1 MSGRLF
7 LVDGHGYI
15 YRAFFALPALTT
27 SKGLATN
34 AVYGFTTMLLKI
46 VREQQPDYLAV
57 AFDSAGPTQRHTEF
71 EAYKA
76 HRPAMPDP
84 LTRQLPYIQR
94 MVEAFAIPA
103 LIVDGIEA
111 DDLIG
116 TIARQAEAR
125 GLDVTIVTGDKD
137 MLQLVSPQ
145 VRVYDTLK
153 EKIYGPSDVRERF
166 GVAPELVP
174 DVLGLMGDS
183 VDNIPGVPGIGEK
196 TAIKLVSE
204 FGGVEAIL
212 TRLKE
217 VRQPKVQA
225 ALKQHAEQA
234 RLSRRLATIAVD
246 CPIQLDLDKFQRRDP
261 DVAQLTTLCRELE
274 FTSLLKTLA
283 PAATTIPI
291 RHDVVDKPAEFA
303 HVVEHA
309 RAAGTLTLVTAWSS
323 GRPAEADLVA
333 LAYAIGP
340 DERGVVVP
348 PGARTELGQESLPN
362 NAIDHLSTLL
372 ADPDVTLRG
381 HDLKPLVAWAIRRG
395 IPVRTPIWD
404 TMLAAYLLNPNRP
417 DQRLAPVVL
426 DYLSRP
432 LAPDGDHPGTL
443 VDWCDATHALVKD
456 LEARIVAEGQTD
468 VLNRI
473 ELPLIPVLAQMECH
487 GIRVDGEMLLALGKE
502 IETQMDGMMRR
513 LHALAGGE
521 FNLNSPKQLA
531 DILFNRLGLTPIKK
545 TKTGYS
551 TDESVL
557 TQLASQHELP
567 AEILAYRQLAKLKST
582 YVDALPTLISP
593 RTGRIHTTYHQAV
606 AATGRLSSV
615 DPNLQNIPIKGP
627 MGRRIRAAFI
637 ADPGCV
643 LVSAD
648 YSQIE
653 LRILAHLSGDERL
666 IEAFATDGD
675 IHTDTART
683 IFNLPTGE
691 ITPSMRR
698 AAKTV
703 NFGIIYGISA
713 FGLAEQLGVSQAEA
727 KRYIDEYFAHY
738 HGVKAFVDATI
749 AKARADGAVTTLLGR
764 KRPIP
769 ELASSTPG
777 QRGFGERSAVNSPI
791 QGSAAD
797 IIKLAMVKIHDRLS
811 REALNARMLL
821 QVHDELVFEVA
832 SGDVDALKALVKTEM
847 ESAYPLSVP
856 MRVDIGVGPTWADA
870 H

>member
-46 VREQQPDYLAV
+46 VREQQPDYIAV

-71 EAYKA
+71 KAYKA

-103 LIVDGIEA
+103 LMVDGIEA

-116 TIARQAEAR
+116 TVARQAEAR

-137 MLQLVSPQ
+137 MLQLVSPR

-153 EKIYGPSDVRERF
+153 EKVYGPPEVRERF
-166 GVAPELVP
+166 GVAPGLVP

-204 FGGVEAIL
+204 FGGIDTIL
-212 TRLKE
+212 ARVDE
-217 VRQPKVQA
+217 VRQAKVQA
-225 ALKQHAEQA
+225 ALRQHAEQA

-246 CPIQLDLDKFQRRDP
+246 CPVQLDLDAFQRRDP
-261 DVAQLTTLCRELE
+261 DLAQLTALCRELE
-274 FTSLLKTLA
+274 FTALLKALA
-283 PAATTIPI
+283 PAAATIPI
-291 RHDVVDKPAEFA
+291 RHDVVDQPAECGR
-303 HVVEHA
+303 VVEHA
-309 RAAGTLTLVTAWSS
+309 RAAGSLTIAAAWSP
-323 GRPAEADLVA
+323 GRPDEAELVA

-348 PGARTELGQESLPN
+348 PGTRTSLGTDPLPN
-362 NAIDHLSTLL
+362 DAIDHLSTLL
-372 ADPDVTLRG
+372 ADPAVTVRG

-395 IPVRTPIWD
+395 MAVRASIWD

-417 DQRLAPVVL
+417 DQRLAPVAL

-432 LAPDGDHPGTL
+432 LAPDGDHPSAL
-443 VDWCDATHALVKD
+443 VDWCDATDALAKD
-456 LEARIVAEGQTD
+456 LSTRIAAEGQTD

-487 GIRVDGEMLLALGKE
+487 GIRVDGDLLLALSKE

-513 LHALAGGE
+513 LYALAGGE

-531 DILFNRLGLTPIKK
+531 DILFNRLGLTPLKK

-557 TQLASQHELP
+557 TQLAAQHELP

-593 RTGRIHTTYHQAV
+593 RTGRIHTTFHQAV

-666 IEAFATDGD
+666 IEAFSTDGD
-675 IHTDTART
+675 IHADTART

-691 ITPSMRR
+691 ITPAMRR

-727 KRYIDEYFAHY
+727 KRYIDEYFAY
-738 HGVKAFVDATI
+738 YQGVKAFVDATI

-769 ELASSTPG
+769 ELAGSTPAL
-777 QRGFGERSAVNSPI
+777 RGFGERSAVNSPI

-797 IIKLAMVKIHDRLS
+797 IIKLAMLKIHDRLS
-811 REALNARMLL
+811 REALTARMLL
-821 QVHDELVFEVA
+821 QVHDELVFEVG
-832 SGDVDALKALVKTEM
+832 SGDVDALKLLIKTEM
-847 ESAYPLSVP
+847 EGAYPLSVP
-856 MRVDIGVGPTWADA
+856 VRVDVGVGPTWADA